1 MQKPTAHA
9 VSMDMPFR
17 SISVMLLGMQV
28 LGAVCTFLDRQTSQG
43 VLGISAGLDLDRR
56 ARVFEDYGAFG
67 HRWEIHQVIH

>member
-1 MQKPTAHA
+1 
-9 VSMDMPFR
+9 
-17 SISVMLLGMQV
+17 MLVGLHV

-56 ARVFEDYGAFG
+56 TQVFEDYGAFG